1 MAAKNLS
8 AAVQKAKRQ
17 GRQKTFYIT
26 GPTGWDL
33 VEILP
38 KIDMVNR
45 LFTELFAENKISEK
59 YYEYQKNVFYMF
71 IEAIDDWVSES
82 SEILLRAGFLKDG
95 SNGYFNLLKDSVK
108 KKRVM
113 YLNTQVAM
121 NAYFSF
127 IKCDTLSAVLVLG
140 LRRDAISAREY
151 KTASRKILE
160 LTDNMKT
167 EISRM
172 RDRICECR
180 K

>member
-1 MAAKNLS
+1 M
-8 AAVQKAKRQ
+8 
-17 GRQKTFYIT
+17 
-26 GPTGWDL
+26 
-33 VEILP
+33 
-38 KIDMVNR
+38 
-45 LFTELFAENKISEK
+45 LFR
-59 YYEYQKNVFYMF
+59 
-71 IEAIDDWVSES
+71 SES

-151 KTASRKILE
+151 KMASRKILE